1 MIKRIIIFLVLFLC
15 LGNIVFAIDL
25 SEFSSEIKK
34 YSNEYFPELK
44 DENLVENVTNIEDT
58 FSVSNLLH
66 KLLHSVTGELKNNI
80 SLIFKIIGI
89 AILCAVLKSIQSNFG
104 ETGISEIAFYVCYL
118 LVVILIVTS
127 FTNIVELCR
136 STVNHLSQFMEFLIP
151 IVISFLAV
159 TGKITTVAM
168 LQPVLLAMISIITV
182 MLTNFIIPV
191 FFISTV
197 INIISN
203 ISEHINV
210 KRISEL
216 LKKSALWCVEI
227 SLVIFAS
234 VLSLEGS
241 LAANVDGVTA
251 KTAKSVVSNAI
262 PVVGKL
268 LGDTVDSVM
277 GGLSIT
283 KNAVGTIGV
292 MVIIAMTIVPL
303 VRTLILMFTFN
314 LAAAIIEPIA
324 DGRIVKC
331 MSAIGDSV
339 KILFAILATTT
350 FLFVI
355 AITLMIR
362 MTNFSV

>member
-1 MIKRIIIFLVLFLC
+1 M
-15 LGNIVFAIDL
+15 
-25 SEFSSEIKK
+25 
-34 YSNEYFPELK
+34 
-44 DENLVENVTNIEDT
+44 
-58 FSVSNLLH
+58 
-66 KLLHSVTGELKNNI
+66 
-80 SLIFKIIGI
+80 
-89 AILCAVLKSIQSNFG
+89 
-104 ETGISEIAFYVCYL
+104 
-118 LVVILIVTS
+118 
-127 FTNIVELCR
+127 
-136 STVNHLSQFMEFLIP
+136 
-151 IVISFLAV
+151 
-159 TGKITTVAM
+159 
-168 LQPVLLAMISIITV
+168 
-182 MLTNFIIPV
+182 
-191 FFISTV
+191 
-197 INIISN
+197 
-203 ISEHINV
+203 
-210 KRISEL
+210 
-216 LKKSALWCVEI
+216 
-227 SLVIFAS
+227 IFAS